1 MRKKFSAAPVLTKIA
16 PALLLS
22 LFLLPWSSHAEI
34 KAGSVELS
42 PFAGYNFFQ
51 SRQNLENSPVFGG
64 RIGYNFT
71 GHFGVE
77 ATGEYIRSEVD
88 DKSKAFTREGQFTSP
103 INGVDIAMYHLDLMY
118 HFMPEAKFNPFV
130 TAG

>member
-1 MRKKFSAAPVLTKIA
+1 MRKILSLIPAMKKIAPVLLVSA
-16 PALLLS
+16 
-22 LFLLPWSSHAEI
+22 FLLPAPARAEI

-51 SRQNLENSPVFGG
+51 SRQNLENSPIYGG

-71 GHFGVE
+71 EHFGLE
-77 ATGEYIRSEVD
+77 ATGEFVRSHVD

-103 INGVDIAMYHLDLMY
+103 IDGVNITMYHLDLIY
-118 HFMPEAKFNPFV
+118 HLMPEGKFNPFL
-130 TAG
+130 